1 MENDKSS
8 VVRDRHYWAFQANP
22 EKYDILKA
30 VESLELDTWLTKR
43 SDVRIGDRAL
53 IWKSLGRTK
62 ERGIVAFAEV
72 LTDPLMTESG
82 SEFWIGAPQD
92 NSELRVQIRY
102 VRLPHGAIWANPVTE
117 PILSKLSVSGSQGT
131 VFKIPPELWEEVVN
145 LAGGWPDTIAAEI
158 RKYEEVDDFD
168 VKSVSDSRTRI
179 ARAIVTRRG
188 QPSFRERMLQ
198 AYGGRCAM
206 SGCDVKE
213 VLEAA
218 HIVPYQGKETNHIQN
233 GLLLR
238 TDIHTLFDLGLIT
251 INSDNLRIQVDEQLK
266 SSSYGELDKK
276 LLSLPTQV
284 SQRPDKAALDYH
296 RDNAQERYGETLKS
310 SMGARGDGLISELR
324 PRR

>member
-1 MENDKSS
+1 MENLKPS
-8 VVRDRHYWAFQANP
+8 VVRARHYWAFQANP

-30 VESLELDTWLTKR
+30 VESIEMDTWLTKR
-43 SDVRIGDRAL
+43 SDVRKGDRAL
-53 IWKSLGRTK
+53 IWKSLGRSND
-62 ERGIVAFAEV
+62 RGIVAFAEV
-72 LTDPLMTESG
+72 MTVPLMTEG
-82 SEFWIGAPQD
+82 ISEFWIGESQ
-92 NSELRVQIRY
+92 NSSELRVQIRY
-102 VRLPHGAIWANPVTE
+102 VKLPHGPIWANPATE

-145 LAGGWPDTIAAEI
+145 LAGGWPDTIAVEI
-158 RKYEEVDDFD
+158 RRHEEVDDFD

-218 HIVPYQGKETNHIQN
+218 HIIPYQGKETNHIQN

-238 TDIHTLFDLGLIT
+238 ADIHTLFDLGLIT
-251 INSDNLRIQVDEQLK
+251 VNLEDFRIQLDERLK
-266 SSSYGELDKK
+266 FSSYGELDKK
-276 LLSLPTQV
+276 LLSLPTHVAQW
-284 SQRPDKAALDYH
+284 PDKAALDDH
-296 RDNAQERYGETLKS
+296 RDNAEERFGKF
-310 SMGARGDGLISELR
+310 
-324 PRR
+324 